1 MHTETTNKIKWR
13 LRSLLSGLFICY
25 SFVFVF
31 NSCEPDTSME
41 ELKTAENYFPLVIG
55 KYIVYSVDSIRYHEV
70 APTDTSYYEVKE
82 ILVDTFYDNESRLNY
97 KIERYSRTSDTA
109 DWNLVN
115 VWSVLY
121 TDNQLQKI
129 ENNLRFIK
137 LVAPLRNDISWEGN
151 IYLGGLDDIP
161 VDEDC
166 NNLSYLEDW
175 NYSYK
180 NVDQPYTVNGNEF
193 LKTITVIQ
201 EGDSNLIWFDYAEEV
216 YAEFVGLVQKDF
228 YHYYTQDL
236 SCPECPWVERVQC
249 GYSVKMKVL
258 EWGG

>member
-1 MHTETTNKIKWR
+1 M
-13 LRSLLSGLFICY
+13 
-25 SFVFVF
+25 
-31 NSCEPDTSME
+31 
-41 ELKTAENYFPLVIG
+41 
-55 KYIVYSVDSIRYHEV
+55 
-70 APTDTSYYEVKE
+70 
-82 ILVDTFYDNESRLNY
+82 
-97 KIERYSRTSDTA
+97 
-109 DWNLVN
+109 
-115 VWSVLY
+115 
-121 TDNQLQKI
+121 QKI

-175 NYSYK
+175 NYTYK

>member
-1 MHTETTNKIKWR
+1 MI
-13 LRSLLSGLFICY
+13 
-25 SFVFVF
+25 
-31 NSCEPDTSME
+31 
-41 ELKTAENYFPLVIG
+41 
-55 KYIVYSVDSIRYHEV
+55 SVG
-70 APTDTSYYEVKE
+70 KE
-82 ILVDTFYDNESRLNY
+82 I
-97 KIERYSRTSDTA
+97 
-109 DWNLVN
+109 
-115 VWSVLY
+115 
-121 TDNQLQKI
+121 
-129 ENNLRFIK
+129 
-137 LVAPLRNDISWEGN
+137 
-151 IYLGGLDDIP
+151 LGGLDDIP

-175 NYSYK
+175 NYTYK